1 MTDLELAKEGL
12 AGHTICLCKDGQCL
26 TSDRRGIAP
35 MMDWIA
41 DGVDLTGYSA
51 ADIVV
56 GKAAAMLFVKSGI
69 AAIYAKTIS
78 RSAKAYLESHGVS
91 LSYGTLTE
99 YIINREGT
107 DICPMEKTVLAT
119 DDAAE
124 GYRLLKERF
133 AGMKRG

>member
-12 AGHTICLCKDGQCL
+12 VGHTICLCKDGQCL

-41 DGVDLTGYSA
+41 EGIDLTGYSA
-51 ADIVV
+51 ADVVV

-133 AGMKRG
+133 AAMKRG